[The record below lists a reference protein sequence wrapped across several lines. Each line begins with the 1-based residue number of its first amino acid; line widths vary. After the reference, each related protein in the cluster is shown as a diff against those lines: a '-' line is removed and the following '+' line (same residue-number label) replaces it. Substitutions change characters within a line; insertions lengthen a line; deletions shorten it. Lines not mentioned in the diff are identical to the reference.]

1 MINKYFTEAFQKA
14 LTNEIPG
21 TDHLKVSENDLQSVV
36 DGGLVSENVSEN
48 TNLMALLDYVNTTFI
63 VYTLALTLIFILLS
77 AIPRYSFRLSFMN
90 DVLLRRIIF
99 FIGLI
104 FTTYVAIT
112 MHSSF
117 YNALLQNQ
125 TCTDIFN
132 PGDDTAVYKEIFEP
146 FISLYFYI
154 SLAIYPVLFWLVA
167 FVFNTLLHRRK
178 LNTIFRS
185 NNKVFGL
192 I

>member
-104 FTTYVAIT
+104 FTTYVAISI
-112 MHSSF
+112 HSSF
-117 YNALLQNQ
+117 YFALDQDSSWKNM
-125 TCTDIFN
+125 FN
-132 PGDDTAVYKEIFEP
+132 PDENLYNDLFEP

-154 SLAIYPVLFWLVA
+154 SLAIYPILFWLVA
-167 FVFNTLLHRRK
+167 FVFNTFLHRRK